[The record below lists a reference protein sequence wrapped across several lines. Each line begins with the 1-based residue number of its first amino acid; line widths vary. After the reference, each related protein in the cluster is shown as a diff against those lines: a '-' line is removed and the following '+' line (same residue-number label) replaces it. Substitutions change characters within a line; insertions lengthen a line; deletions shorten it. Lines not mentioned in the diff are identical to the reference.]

1 MTAPGETDAPG
12 TGQTARP
19 RTRRVLGLSV
29 LMARENDMTPMGGG
43 QRAFPVTA
51 WTVVL
56 NAGEQ
61 PEAKGA
67 FFEMYATPLYWVLRR
82 RGFSESDAEEYT
94 QDFLA
99 HILRDKAFFDKVD
112 RNKARRFRSFL
123 AKAFFHHVYGKL
135 RKKRERTLDETQS
148 LLHEPVDL
156 QDAGRALDYEWALGV
171 LERVKEHVK
180 TQCQREGLETHW
192 QVFVD
197 RVLKPILEGTERP
210 GLSEI
215 CTRHGIPSPG
225 QASNMIVTVE
235 RRFRKTLEQHLVN
248 ATASPRGF
256 HDELQEFLEC
266 FSYE

>member
-1 MTAPGETDAPG
+1 
-12 TGQTARP
+12 
-19 RTRRVLGLSV
+19 
-29 LMARENDMTPMGGG
+29 MARQNDMTPMGGG
-43 QRAFPVTA
+43 PRAFPVTA

-56 NAGEQ
+56 NAAEQ
-61 PEAKGA
+61 QEAKGA

-82 RGFSESDAEEYT
+82 RGFCESDAEEFA

-99 HILRDKAFFDKVD
+99 HILRDKSFFDKVD
-112 RNKARRFRSFL
+112 RRKARRFRSFL

-135 RKKRERTLDETQS
+135 RKRRERTLDETQ
-148 LLHEPVDL
+148 LVLHEPVDL

-180 TQCQREGLETHW
+180 TQCQREGLATHW
-192 QVFVD
+192 QVFVE
-197 RVLKPILEGTERP
+197 RVLKPLLEGTERP
-210 GLSEI
+210 GLPEI

-248 ATASPRGF
+248 ATEAPRGF

-266 FSYE
+266 FAYE